1 MPKFDHDATPQEQPT
16 DDRPFNPFRVP
27 KTAKAQGIVADVLKQ
42 LQNYERHKGLRQRQR
57 KPTDQ
62 RTFEATVAALVCDLM
77 HRFITKPTGWVS
89 VSLSNQDLGRA
100 SRYRAAAMNKTLPT
114 IIKRLAKPEMAFI
127 DMEIGY
133 QGYFGPARRTVI
145 KAGPRLLTRLH
156 DHGIGLDDLTQSTG
170 QEVIILKQAR
180 GDYWDEGG
188 LVEYDDTDQ
197 TQQYRDE
204 VQTINAWLA
213 PADIQFDPMD
223 DGLVVDDTDRL
234 LRRYFSRGSFESGG
248 RLFGGFWQP
257 MPKWQ
262 RHKGL
267 LIDGEE
273 VTTLDYGQMAP
284 RILYGMAAVPAPT
297 ADAYLLPGLEG
308 YRQGVK
314 KVMNALLFAD
324 KPLTRFPADTKEL
337 FPPEMSFAQVVEA
350 LRQAHAPISPL
361 FGSGVGHQVQFVES
375 EILVDVLLALKAEG
389 VIGLPV
395 HDAVI
400 VARSSIP
407 KVTMIMLEVFKAHTG
422 VEGMVSEDGG

>member
-1 MPKFDHDATPQEQPT
+1 MTQLAEDDKPQEQPT
-16 DDRPFNPFRVP
+16 DDRPFNPFRAPQAV
-27 KTAKAQGIVADVLKQ
+27 KAHAIVADVLGQ
-42 LQNYERHKGLRQRQR
+42 LQSYERRMGLRQRQR
-57 KPTDQ
+57 KPADQ
-62 RTFEATVAALVCDLM
+62 QTFEDTVAAVVCDLM

-100 SRYRAAAMNKTLPT
+100 SRYRAAAMNKTLPD
-114 IIKRLAKPEMAFI
+114 ILKRLAEPEMAFVE
-127 DMEIGY
+127 MEIGH
-133 QGYFGPARRTVI
+133 QGFFGPARRTVM
-145 KAGPRLLTRLH
+145 KAGSQVLTRLH

-170 QEVIILKQAR
+170 QEVIILKQAK

-188 LVEYDDTDQ
+188 LVEYDDTDR
-197 TQQYRDE
+197 TRQYREE

-213 PADIQFDPMD
+213 QADIQFDPMD
-223 DGLVVDDTDRL
+223 DLVVDDTDRL
-234 LRRYFSRGSFESGG
+234 LRRYFSRGWFESGG

-273 VTTLDYGQMAP
+273 VTTLDFGQMAP
-284 RILYGMAAVPAPT
+284 RILYGMAGVPAPT
-297 ADAYLLPGLEG
+297 TDAYLLPGLEAH
-308 YRQGVK
+308 RRGVK

-324 KPLTRFPADTKEL
+324 KPLARYPADTKKL
-337 FPPEMSFAQVVEA
+337 FPPRISFPQVVEA
-350 LRQAHAPISPL
+350 LRQAHAPIRHL
-361 FGSGVGHQVQFVES
+361 FGTGIGHQVQYLES

-389 VIGLPV
+389 IIGLPV

-407 KVTMIMLEVFKAHTG
+407 KVTMIMLEVFKTHTG